1 MKSDSV
7 LVCGHF
13 NVLHPGHIRLFKFA
27 LSCASRLIV
36 AVQSDSMSG
45 SAAHVTENHRLEG
58 VLSCSLVDDA
68 FIYDESTISL
78 ISRLR
83 PRLVVKGRE
92 HEKYFNPEAEI
103 LATYGGRLIFS
114 SGDAQFS
121 SSDLIRKE
129 FLDSYHKEIAL
140 PKSFMNRHKIYTQ
153 RLEELVKKFSSL
165 RVLTI
170 GDFIVD
176 DYITCAPLGMSQED
190 PTLVVSPINKQRF
203 IGGAGIVAAHAAGL
217 GAISNLISV
226 TGEDDIK
233 DFCASELDR
242 LNVQRYLLVDSSRPT
257 TLKERFRSHG
267 KTLLRVSHLQ
277 QRAIP
282 LDIQNKI
289 IERVKE
295 KIDDLDLIIFSDFN
309 YGVLPQFVIDSI
321 ILLAKEHHIL
331 VTADSQSS
339 SQLGDVGRFKGV
351 DILLPTEREA
361 RVSTKNWEDG
371 LVVLAEH
378 LRQKSNAKFILL
390 KMGEDGVL
398 IHAPEVKSEG
408 WITDQVEALN
418 KFPQDVAGAGDSM
431 LVASALTLAAGG
443 NIWEAACIGS
453 IAAAAQVGR
462 VGNIPLKIG
471 DLLSASWLSND
482 V

>member
-1 MKSDSV
+1 MRSDCV

-27 LSCASRLIV
+27 RSCASRLIV
-36 AVQSDSMSG
+36 AIESDRVAG
-45 SAAHVTENHRLEG
+45 SAAHVAENHRLEG

-68 FIYDESTISL
+68 FIYDESTASL
-78 ISRLR
+78 ISRLQ
-83 PRLVVKGRE
+83 PELVVKGRE

-129 FLDSYHKEIAL
+129 FLDSYQKEIAL
-140 PKSFMNRHKIYTQ
+140 PKSFMDRHKIHLK

-170 GDFIVD
+170 GDIIVD

-190 PTLVVSPINKQRF
+190 PTLVVSPINTQRF
-203 IGGAGIVAAHAAGL
+203 IGGAGIVAAHASGL
-217 GAISNLISV
+217 GAISSLISV

-233 DFCASELDR
+233 DYCILELER
-242 LNVQRYLLVDSSRPT
+242 FNVQSCLLVDSSRPT

-309 YGVLPQFVIDSI
+309 YGVLPQYVIESI
-321 ILLAKEHHIL
+321 VLLAKEYQVL
-331 VTADSQSS
+331 VAADSQSS
-339 SQLGDVGRFKGV
+339 SQLGDIGRYKGV
-351 DILLPTEREA
+351 GMLLPTEREA
-361 RVSTKNWEDG
+361 RVSTQNWEDG

-378 LRQKSNAKFILL
+378 LRQKSNAKYILL
-390 KMGEDGVL
+390 KMGKDGVL
-398 IHAPEVKSEG
+398 IHAPAVKSEG

-443 NIWEAACIGS
+443 NIWESACIGS
-453 IAAAAQVGR
+453 LAAAAQVGR
-462 VGNIPLKIG
+462 VGNIPLKVE
-471 DLLSASWLSND
+471 DLLSRSWLSND